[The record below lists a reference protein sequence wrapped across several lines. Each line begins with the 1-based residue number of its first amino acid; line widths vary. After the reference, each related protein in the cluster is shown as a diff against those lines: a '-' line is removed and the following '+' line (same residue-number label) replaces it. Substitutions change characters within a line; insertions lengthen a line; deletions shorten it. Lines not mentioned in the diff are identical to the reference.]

1 MAIAHV
7 VSTSATPGIN
17 GGTTSGIDTTGADAL
32 FVVLSYYSGLS
43 PDPVVTD
50 NKGNGTFSELTAYE
64 SNDRGVQI
72 FYKANATVGSGHTF
86 TCSSGA
92 IFAPLVKVHAFSGV
106 HLSAPFDVE
115 NGAFTASGT
124 SLAPGSITPTGSG
137 RLVISGLCVND
148 QTGPISENA
157 SMTESTTVAVV
168 GTNLGG
174 GTGWI
179 IQGGASAINPVWS
192 WTDSGIAASATIA
205 SFKPAVAPGGGFN
218 ALMIAP

>member
-17 GGTTSGIDTTGADAL
+17 GGTTSGIDTTGAD
-32 FVVLSYYSGLS
+32 FIVVVLSYYSGLS
-43 PDPVVTD
+43 PDPVVSD
-50 NKGNGTFSELTAYE
+50 NKGNTYIERTAYE
-64 SNDRGVQI
+64 NNDRGVQV
-72 FYKANATVGSGHTF
+72 FYIENANVGSGHTF

-106 HLSAPFDVE
+106 HLSAAFDVE

-174 GTGWI
+174 GTGWL
-179 IQGGASAINPVWS
+179 IQGAASAINPLWS